1 MTPPSIERWQR
12 AEEFWAARQ
21 AEAARREYDALLS
34 DPDWMLPANLRLG
47 AIALETGQVR
57 TAVSHALAAFYAREP
72 DPPLLEA
79 LCRLLVNVGEMRS
92 ALHCVDDAS
101 VAACTDAKLLM
112 GFGRMMAEHGFHDR
126 AMGLLVRARGLGWD
140 TAELRFLLGQA
151 EIRAGDIVAAEA
163 ELEACLA
170 AAPNHAGAHAALA
183 TLRRA
188 THDRNHVARLREVL
202 ARYPETHAD
211 APKLHFALF
220 KELDDLGDTEA
231 AWPALANGL
240 RLRKRQVRYDEAADI
255 ALFDD
260 LRRVRAGPP
269 MPAEPGP
276 APIFILGLPQS
287 GATLLE
293 GLLATAPNVVAA
305 GELDDLVTQLRWCG
319 QRIGGPRLDEELVRA
334 CASADL
340 SPLARRYLGHTQ
352 WRAPGKRYFI
362 DRTPSHFLS
371 LGYLA
376 NAMPQARILHLVR
389 DPMDACFAN
398 LRRLFADGSA
408 YSYDQRDM
416 AGHYQRYRQLM
427 AHWHAQFP
435 GRILDVSYEALV
447 TDPYATA
454 RTVFEHCGLA
464 FTPVPGRAPD
474 PRHIGQWK
482 RYAEQL
488 QPLTEEMYQVHFHR
502 G

>member
-1 MTPPSIERWQR
+1 MTSPPSLERWR
-12 AEEFWAARQ
+12 HAEELWAARQ

-57 TAVSHALAAFYAREP
+57 AAVSHALAAFYAREP

-79 LCRLLVNVGEMRS
+79 LCRLLLNVGEVRS

-101 VAACTDAKLLM
+101 VAACSDAKLLT
-112 GFGRMMAEHGFHDR
+112 GFGRMMAAHGFFDR
-126 AMGLLVRARGLGWD
+126 AAGLLRRARALGLE
-140 TAELRFLLGQA
+140 TAELRFALGNA
-151 EIRAGDIVAAEA
+151 ESHAGNTAAAEA

-188 THDRNHVARLREVL
+188 TPDHNHVARLREVL

-231 AWPALANGL
+231 AWPALADGL
-240 RLRKRQVRYDEAADI
+240 RHRKRQVRFDEAADI
-255 ALFDD
+255 ALFEQ
-260 LRRVRAGPP
+260 LRKVRAGPP
-269 MPAEPGP
+269 LPVEPGP
-276 APIFILGLPQS
+276 APIFIVGLPQS

-293 GLLATAPNVVAA
+293 GMLAGAPEVVAC
-305 GELDDLVTQLRWCG
+305 GELDDLVMQLRWCG

-334 CASADL
+334 CATADL

-352 WRAPGKRYFI
+352 WRATGKRWFT

-376 NAMPQARILHLVR
+376 NALPQARILHLVR
-389 DPMDACFAN
+389 DPMDVCFAN
-398 LRRLFADGSA
+398 LRRLFAEGSA

-416 AGHYQRYRQLM
+416 AGHYLRYRQLM

-435 GRILDVSYEALV
+435 GRILDVAYESLV
-447 TDPYATA
+447 TDPHATA
-454 RTVFEHCGLA
+454 RRVFEHCGLA
-464 FTPVPGRAPD
+464 YTPSPTRAPD
-474 PRHIGQWK
+474 PRHIGQWQ
-482 RYAEQL
+482 RYATHL
-488 QPLTEEMYQVHFHR
+488 APLREALP
-502 G
+502 

>member
-1 MTPPSIERWQR
+1 MTPPSIERWKR

-57 TAVSHALAAFYAREP
+57 AAVSHALAAFYAREP

-79 LCRLLVNVGEMRS
+79 LCRLLLNVGETRS
-92 ALHCVDDAS
+92 ALHCVDDPS
-101 VAACTDAKLLM
+101 VAACTDARLLM
-112 GFGRMMAEHGFHDR
+112 GFGRMMAEHGFFDR
-126 AMGLLVRARGLGWD
+126 AAGLLRRAHDQGLA
-140 TAELRFLLGQA
+140 TAELHFALGNA
-151 EIRAGDIVAAEA
+151 ESRAGSTDAAEA

-183 TLRRA
+183 SLRRA
-188 THDRNHVARLREVL
+188 TPEHHHVDRLREVL
-202 ARYPETHAD
+202 ARYPETHVD

-220 KELDDLGDTEA
+220 KELDDLGDTAA
-231 AWPALANGL
+231 AWPALADGL
-240 RLRKRQVRYDEAADI
+240 RHRKRQVRYDAADEI
-255 ALFDD
+255 AMFDH
-260 LRRVRAGPP
+260 LRKVRAGPLLP
-269 MPAEPGP
+269 TEPGA
-276 APIFILGLPQS
+276 APIFIVGLPQS

-293 GLLATAPNVVAA
+293 SVLATDPKVVAG
-305 GELDDLVTQLRWCG
+305 GELEDAVMQLRWCA
-319 QRIGGPRLDEELVRA
+319 QRIGGARLDDELVRA

-340 SPLARRYLGHTQ
+340 SQLARRYLGHTQ
-352 WRAPGKRYFI
+352 WRAAGKQYFT

-376 NAMPQARILHLVR
+376 NALPQARFLHLVR
-389 DPMDACFAN
+389 DPMDVCFAN

-408 YSYDQRDM
+408 YSYDQHDM
-416 AGHYQRYRQLM
+416 AGHYLRYRDLM

-435 GRILDVSYEALV
+435 GRILDVAYESLV
-447 TDPYATA
+447 TDPHATA
-454 RTVFEHCGLA
+454 RKVFEYCGLTY
-464 FTPVPGRAPD
+464 TPSPARAPD

-482 RYAEQL
+482 RYATQL
-488 QPLTEEMYQVHFHR
+488 EPLRQALA
-502 G
+502 

>member
-1 MTPPSIERWQR
+1 MTPPSIERWKR

-57 TAVSHALAAFYAREP
+57 AAVSHALAAFYAREP

-79 LCRLLVNVGEMRS
+79 LCRLLLNVGETRS
-92 ALHCVDDAS
+92 ALHCVDDPS
-101 VAACTDAKLLM
+101 VAACTDARLLM
-112 GFGRMMAEHGFHDR
+112 GFGRMMAEHGFFDR
-126 AMGLLVRARGLGWD
+126 AAGLLRRAHDQGLA
-140 TAELRFLLGQA
+140 TAELHFALGNA
-151 EIRAGDIVAAEA
+151 ESRAGNTDAAEA

-183 TLRRA
+183 LLRRA
-188 THDRNHVARLREVL
+188 TPEHNHVDRLREVL
-202 ARYPETHAD
+202 ARYPETHVD

-220 KELDDLGDTEA
+220 KELDDLGDTAA
-231 AWPALANGL
+231 AWPALADGL
-240 RLRKRQVRYDEAADI
+240 RHRKRQVRYDAADEI
-255 ALFDD
+255 AMFDH
-260 LRRVRAGPP
+260 LRKVRAGPLLP
-269 MPAEPGP
+269 TEPGA
-276 APIFILGLPQS
+276 APIFIVGLPQS

-293 GLLATAPNVVAA
+293 SVLATDPKVVAG
-305 GELDDLVTQLRWCG
+305 GELEDAVMQLRWCA
-319 QRIGGPRLDEELVRA
+319 QRIGGARLDDELVRA

-340 SPLARRYLGHTQ
+340 SQLARRYLGHTQ
-352 WRAPGKRYFI
+352 WRAAGKQYFT

-376 NAMPQARILHLVR
+376 NALPQARFLHLVR
-389 DPMDACFAN
+389 DPMDVCFAN

-408 YSYDQRDM
+408 YSYDQHDM
-416 AGHYQRYRQLM
+416 AGHYLRYRDLM

-435 GRILDVSYEALV
+435 GRILDVAYESLV
-447 TDPYATA
+447 TDPHATA
-454 RTVFEHCGLA
+454 RKVFEHCGLTY
-464 FTPVPGRAPD
+464 TPSPARAPD

-482 RYAEQL
+482 RYATQL
-488 QPLTEEMYQVHFHR
+488 EPLREALA
-502 G
+502 

>member
-57 TAVSHALAAFYAREP
+57 AAVSHALAAFYAREP

-79 LCRLLVNVGEMRS
+79 LCRLLLNVGETRS

-101 VAACTDAKLLM
+101 VAACTDAKLLV
-112 GFGRMMAEHGFHDR
+112 GFGRMMAEHGFFDR
-126 AMGLLVRARGLGWD
+126 AAGLLRRAREQGLD
-140 TAELRFLLGQA
+140 TAELRFLLGNA
-151 EIRAGDIVAAEA
+151 ESRAGNTAAAET

-170 AAPNHAGAHAALA
+170 AAPNHAAAHAALA

-188 THDRNHVARLREVL
+188 TPDHNHVARLREVL
-202 ARYPETHAD
+202 ARYPETHMD

-220 KELDDLGDTEA
+220 KELDDLGDTDA
-231 AWPALANGL
+231 AWPALADGL
-240 RLRKRQVRYDEAADI
+240 RHRKRQVRYDAAAEI
-255 ALFDD
+255 AMFDQ
-260 LRRVRAGPP
+260 LRKVRAGPLQP
-269 MPAEPGP
+269 TEPGP
-276 APIFILGLPQS
+276 APIFIVGLPQS

-293 GLLATAPNVVAA
+293 GLLATDPKVVAA
-305 GELDDLVTQLRWCG
+305 GELEDLVMQLRWCG
-319 QRIGGPRLDEELVRA
+319 QRIGEARMDEELVRA
-334 CASADL
+334 CATADL

-352 WRAPGKRYFI
+352 WRAAGKNYFT

-371 LGYLA
+371 LGYAA
-376 NAMPQARILHLVR
+376 NALPQARFLHLVR
-389 DPMDACFAN
+389 DPMDVCFAN

-416 AGHYQRYRQLM
+416 AGHYLRYRQLM

-435 GRILDVSYEALV
+435 GRILDVAYEALV

-454 RTVFEHCGLA
+454 RKVFEHCGLA
-464 FTPVPGRAPD
+464 YTPSPARAPD

-482 RYAEQL
+482 RYADQL
-488 QPLTEEMYQVHFHR
+488 QPLREALGGFAPT
-502 G
+502 